1 MKTSTFTTVPP
12 GGEAV
17 AMAIKTCAD
26 TTTVQSIVVPDGISA
41 FYISV
46 ATTDANVTFNGTDP
60 TAGTGVHLIP
70 HGAAPILILVAPPK
84 TGIKAVSTASANAV
98 ISVTWLY

>member
-1 MKTSTFTTVPP
+1 MKPSTFSVVPP

-17 AMAIKTCAD
+17 AMTIVTAAD
-26 TTTVQSIVVPDGISA
+26 TSTVHTTTPPAGISA

-46 ATTDANVTFNGTDP
+46 ATTDANVTFNGSDP

-70 HGAAPILILVAPPK
+70 HGAAPLLILAVPLS
-84 TGIKAVSTASANAV
+84 IKSVSTASANAV
-98 ISVTWLY
+98 ISITWLY